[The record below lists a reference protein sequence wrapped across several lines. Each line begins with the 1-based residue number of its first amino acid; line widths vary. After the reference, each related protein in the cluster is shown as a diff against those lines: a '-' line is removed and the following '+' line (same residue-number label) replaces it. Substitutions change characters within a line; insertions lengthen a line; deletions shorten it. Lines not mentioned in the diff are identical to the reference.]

1 MSTASRTTTPSPP
14 IQPILTHTVHHITG
28 VRDVLNNSGSVKI
41 DRTSPFSS
49 VDEGIE
55 MDETVGFGLDDAL
68 IKKKVYLLN
77 TSIQCLM

>member
-14 IQPILTHTVHHITG
+14 IQPLLSTQTLHPING
-28 VRDVLNNSGSVKI
+28 VRDVLNNSGSAKI

-55 MDETVGFGLDDAL
+55 MDEMVGFGLDDGL
-68 IKKKVYLLN
+68 IKKKV
-77 TSIQCLM
+77 IFKF